1 MPTLTLPRAAGP
13 RAGATV
19 VLTALAAAGASW
31 VAAPNAAA
39 VGENG
44 DIRIHRVGV
53 PFGVS
58 KDDPVVCRFYLDA
71 VNFDVLPGIAYTIT
85 PQPPLPTAATVA
97 GTIQLAGGAG
107 HTDPLGLADGQY
119 KLSWTV
125 SGALKEK
132 VFRLN
137 CHDGKQ
143 DGAQGQNGPNGQ
155 NDQNG
160 QNGHNE
166 QGGPNGQN
174 EQGGPNGQSGPNGQ
188 IEDNQRSD
196 AAWGQGGDH
205 SGPQGGVH
213 AGGGGLADTA
223 AAFSPVAAAT
233 AVGLVAA
240 SGVVYVR
247 LIRRRPHGAA

>member
-1 MPTLTLPRAAGP
+1 MPTLTLPRSAGS

-31 VAAPNAAA
+31 VAAPNAVAQ
-39 VGENG
+39 GENG

-71 VNFDVLPGIAYTIT
+71 VNFDVLPAIAYTIT

-119 KLSWTV
+119 RLTWV
-125 SGALKEK
+125 VAGALKEK

-137 CHDGKQ
+137 CHDGKE
-143 DGAQGQNGPNGQ
+143 DGAPGQNGPNGQ
-155 NDQNG
+155 NGQNDQNG
-160 QNGHNE
+160 H
-166 QGGPNGQN
+166 
-174 EQGGPNGQSGPNGQ
+174 NGQ
-188 IEDNQRSD
+188 IEDNQHND
-196 AAWGQGGDH
+196 ASWGKGDDH
-205 SGPQGGVH
+205 NGPQGGVH
-213 AGGGGLADTA
+213 AGGGGLVDTA
-223 AAFSPVAAAT
+223 AAFSPLAAAA

-240 SGVVYVR
+240 SGVAYVR

>member
-1 MPTLTLPRAAGP
+1 MPTLTMPRAAGT

-19 VLTALAAAGASW
+19 VLTAIAAAGASW
-31 VAAPNAAA
+31 VAAPIAMAQ
-39 VGENG
+39 GENG

-58 KDDPVVCRFYLDA
+58 KDDPAVCRFYLDA
-71 VNFDVLPGIAYTIT
+71 VNFDVLTAIAYTIT

-97 GTIQLAGGAG
+97 GTVQLAGGAG

-119 KLSWTV
+119 KIAWV
-125 SGALKEK
+125 VGGALKEK
-132 VFRLN
+132 VFRVN
-137 CHDGKQ
+137 CHDVKP
-143 DGAQGQNGPNGQ
+143 DGAQGPNG
-155 NDQNG
+155 
-160 QNGHNE
+160 
-166 QGGPNGQN
+166 QGGPNGPGGQHDQN
-174 EQGGPNGQSGPNGQ
+174 GQGGGPGGQ
-188 IEDNQRSD
+188 IEDNQRGDS
-196 AAWGQGGDH
+196 WTQGDDH
-205 SGPQGGVH
+205 GGPQGGVH

-223 AAFSPVAAAT
+223 AAFSPLAAAT